1 VLAREGLILICG
13 YITRPSSNKQAE
25 LMPRNYGLL
34 AALSVY
40 IFTIKPAHIS
50 AKGLYT

>member
-1 VLAREGLILICG
+1 MLAREGLILICRS
-13 YITRPSSNKQAE
+13 ITRPSSNKQAE
-25 LMPRNYGLL
+25 LMPHNYRLL

-40 IFTIKPAHIS
+40 IFVIKPAHIS